1 MMGVPPHLV
10 DTILYAVRLVYVY
23 AARGARR
30 KLAGPFVDCDSFQL
44 IFLVD
49 VNGLDDMFRAV
60 EDYEGIAGDVHLGSY
75 MSVTIVFNVVVDRCR
90 TMIWVLS
97 HRP

>member
-1 MMGVPPHLV
+1 MCVPPHLV
-10 DTILYAVRLVYVY
+10 DAILYAVRLVYVDV
-23 AARGARR
+23 ARGACC
-30 KLAGPFVDCDSFQL
+30 KLASPFVDCDSFQL

-49 VNGLDDMFRAV
+49 VNSLDDMFRAV
-60 EDYEGIAGDVHLGSY
+60 EDYEGISGDVRLSSY
-75 MSVTIVFNVVVDRCR
+75 PSVTIVFNAVVDTCR